1 MSLQSPIVLGIKKT
15 FAWVSRGVVAAVVLS
30 TIYYGA
36 AVDQT
41 PIGPTF
47 NLLLLRSTIAGSAT
61 VALIIL
67 FFLSRTTTQK
77 TKREVPLRNYV
88 YLAVTLLVLAAF
100 AAAFVVIWSGVRDS
114 KTKEKAA
121 AAQREFKIEHQG
133 AGFERSQVDQT
144 LAELQEAYETLSGE
158 LPEPIGESQITIQ
171 TYRDLSEYRTDIG
184 IERSLG
190 AVRCTLNGPII
201 YIPLEESNILTE
213 DEGSRTPKHEM
224 VHAVMCQA
232 LGMEKMRSIPSWFH
246 EGMAQIYENDGPYK
260 FPDRVL
266 NRTLVWFFQSK
277 LAPREN
283 FCTGSNWNSG
293 FESTLFYGTS
303 LEFVRAMESKHGRD
317 KLVTVIRE
325 VQHGTSFPM
334 SLRRQLG
341 DSCYS
346 LYSRWLESWRIFD

>member
-15 FAWVSRGVVAAVVLS
+15 FAWVSRGVAAAVVLS

-47 NLLLLRSTIAGSAT
+47 NLLLLGSTIAGTAT
-61 VALIIL
+61 AALVIL

-77 TKREVPLRNYV
+77 TKREVPLRNYI
-88 YLAVTLLVLAAF
+88 YLAVKLLVLAAF
-100 AAAFVVIWSGVRDS
+100 IAAFVVIWVGVRDS
-114 KTKEKAA
+114 QTKKKAA
-121 AAQREFKIEHQG
+121 TAQREFKIEHQG
-133 AGFERSQVDQT
+133 AGFERGQVDQT

-158 LPEPIGESQITIQ
+158 LPEPIGESQITIK
-171 TYRDLSEYRTDIG
+171 TYRDLTEYRTDLG
-184 IERSLG
+184 FERSFG

-232 LGMEKMRSIPSWFH
+232 LGMEKMYSIPSWFH

-260 FPDRVL
+260 FFDRVL
-266 NRTLVWFFQSK
+266 NRTFVWFLQSK
-277 LAPREN
+277 LAPGKN
-283 FCTGSNWNSG
+283 FCTEPTWDSG
-293 FESTLFYGTS
+293 FEATLFYGTS

-317 KLVTVIRE
+317 KLISVIQE
-325 VQHGTSFPM
+325 VQQGASFPM
-334 SLRRQLG
+334 SLRSQFG
-341 DSCYS
+341 ESCDG
-346 LYSRWLESWRIFD
+346 LYSKWLESWRLFD